1 MLLMPPA
8 TLLLVI
14 TVAVRGL
21 GARRNPWW
29 LLLAAWC
36 SAVTLIRALGYEFFS
51 LGAHDDV
58 TAIAR
63 FLRGETTGV
72 VALMVVIAAA
82 ALLAKGSGPGPAL
95 RAVFWLAL
103 ALFTARFLV

>member
-1 MLLMPPA
+1 MPASPVRQPGSRLGCLPTFVALAASPTIMWWGVDAVRALNETRALDYLGGLLWLLSRLLLPPA

-36 SAVTLIRALGYEFFS
+36 SAVTLHPS
-51 LGAHDDV
+51 P
-58 TAIAR
+58 
-63 FLRGETTGV
+63 RGR
-72 VALMVVIAAA
+72 I
-82 ALLAKGSGPGPAL
+82 
-95 RAVFWLAL
+95 
-103 ALFTARFLV
+103 LVPRSA